1 MEIVGKPAMIKAF
14 VNKSGGMA
22 VWGRC
27 TIVAESRDNIAVEST
42 QRVYNSKKKQ
52 VESRSAIFDCYDQVV
67 RTDIIPKKTIMEMV
81 LYSN

>member
-1 MEIVGKPAMIKAF
+1 MTLVGRAAMIRAF

-22 VWGRC
+22 VWSRC
-27 TIVAESRDNIAVEST
+27 TIVATSKDNITVEST

-67 RTDIIPKKTIMEMV
+67 HTDIIPRRAIAEMV